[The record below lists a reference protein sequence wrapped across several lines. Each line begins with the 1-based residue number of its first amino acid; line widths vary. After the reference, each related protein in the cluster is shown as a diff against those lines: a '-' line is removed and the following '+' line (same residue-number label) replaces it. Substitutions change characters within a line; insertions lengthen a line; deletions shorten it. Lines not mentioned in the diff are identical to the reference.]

1 MIAAAVTDIKPARH
15 RPMSPPHQPGNS
27 RRVSSTQQGIH
38 PRLPSVLRRHLGT
51 QDRTP
56 IADHNRRAFET
67 LWERLAAEA
76 RPLVLDSFCGTGY
89 STAQLA
95 ARHPDHLVVGID
107 KSAHRVAR
115 HRRVN
120 DRDYLLL
127 RAECEPL
134 WTLLA
139 RSGTRLDYHYLLY
152 PNPWP
157 KPAQLR
163 RRVHGHPAFAALLQ
177 LGGRLELRSN
187 WQLYVEEFGVAAHL
201 AGHPGRVSMLPA
213 EGADAAD
220 LSLFERKY
228 RRSGHTLWRF
238 RADLERRAGPP

>member
-15 RPMSPPHQPGNS
+15 RPVSPPHHPGNS
-27 RRVSSTQQGIH
+27 RPVSSPQQGIH
-38 PRLPSVLRRHLGT
+38 PRLPDVLRRHLAT
-51 QDRTP
+51 EDRTP
-56 IADHNRRAFET
+56 IVDHNRRAFET
-67 LWERLAAEA
+67 LRERLAAEP
-76 RPLVLDSFCGTGY
+76 RPLVLDSFCGTGH

-95 ARHPDHLVVGID
+95 GRHPDHLVVGID
-107 KSAHRVAR
+107 KSAARIAR

-139 RSGTRLDYHYLLY
+139 RCGARLDYHYLLY

-157 KPAQLR
+157 KPSQLQ

-187 WQLYVEEFGVAAHL
+187 WQLYVEEFGVATHL
-201 AGHPGRVSMLPA
+201 AGYPGRVSRLPE

-228 RRSGHTLWRF
+228 RRSGHRLWRF
-238 RADLERRAGPP
+238 QAHLQHRAGPP